1 MAKRMLAVLIALML
15 MCGCANAQSTKPL
28 ARQGFM
34 LNTVISISLYDNQDE
49 AILDGAFALCEEY
62 EQLFSRT
69 ISTSDVYR
77 INHSIWDGI
86 MYDQLIDDIKSTTD
100 FVEREAMMHRAEDIL
115 MDTGAIVPIYYY
127 NDLYMMKPTVEGFY
141 ANVYGTKYFTYC
153 TNGDSD
159 TLRINLASEPDYIDP
174 ALNSSVDGA
183 LCAHRPAQPSRLQ
196 SACICRVFCLR
207 VRHIRAA

>member
-1 MAKRMLAVLIALML
+1 MKKLLAVLLAVMMTLSIAPAM
-15 MCGCANAQSTKPL
+15 A
-28 ARQGFM
+28 
-34 LNTVISISLYDNQDE
+34 
-49 AILDGAFALCEEY
+49 EESKDPRPDWT
-62 EQLFSRT
+62 E
-69 ISTSDVYR
+69 
-77 INHSIWDGI
+77 
-86 MYDQLIDDIKSTTD
+86 YDQLIDDIKSTTD

-183 LCAHRPAQPSRLQ
+183 TLAAAAFGGLYTYDADGALAPNFATGYTASEDGLTLTVVLSKPLSL
-196 SACICRVFCLR
+196 I
-207 VRHIRAA
+207 HI